1 MSYRAARWVT
11 GPRPA
16 IEALTGGHGRAL
28 VTDSRARPVILF
40 DSEWTLKSTVEREE
54 EVEFHDVAP

>member
-1 MSYRAARWVT
+1 
-11 GPRPA
+11 
-16 IEALTGGHGRAL
+16 
-28 VTDSRARPVILF
+28 VTDSRGRPVILF